1 METLVLPSRIVRELK
16 ARAEE
21 AGVSIE
27 DYLLERLLAD
37 VDPPGKAKAY
47 AEAALELLKTAGEEL
62 GTGDFRQVSEKI
74 WGAAALAVKAY
85 AYWRDGVRLASH
97 GELWRYK
104 DKIAAELGDWIR
116 DAWNAANAMH
126 INFYEGWA
134 TESDVRKAYEEVKNF
149 VDRIAKRILEHDKSK
164 NQTNSHGA

>member
-1 METLVLPSRIVRELK
+1 VRELK

-47 AEAALELLKTAGEEL
+47 AEAALDLLRAAEEEL
-62 GTGDFRQVSEKI
+62 RAGDLRQASEKI

-149 VDRIAKRILEHDKSK
+149 VDRVAKRILEHDKPK